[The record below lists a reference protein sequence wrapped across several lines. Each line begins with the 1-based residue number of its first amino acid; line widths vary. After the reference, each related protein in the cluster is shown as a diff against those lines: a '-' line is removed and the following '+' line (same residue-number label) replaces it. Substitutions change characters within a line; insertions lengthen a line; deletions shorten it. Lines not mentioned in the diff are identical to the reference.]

1 MFRVLRRSRL
11 HHMVL
16 CLSIAVVIVIIVTFL
31 KFQRVKMRKNVG
43 VLISNNKARFQHTK
57 EVLESLNF
65 FTKVQHKLPA
75 NYNSARVDKEL
86 VALGFGN
93 AGGRTRKA
101 MSLKLAH
108 FDAMHEFYDSA
119 SYDAN
124 DWLFLFEDDIQLH
137 DKIAE
142 PSTVLRKGI
151 EAAAMDGI
159 LFLGFC
165 GPVCDGRSFVVHD
178 NVEVR
183 KCSGYCSHAYAIVK
197 WKIKY
202 LLNVF
207 EILRGD
213 LTQGDKVVH
222 VDQWLQQYSM
232 RVSPIMLLGSNLPS
246 PCDPSHLG
254 VFFQDRRIFNST
266 LVD

>member
-1 MFRVLRRSRL
+1 MFRVLRRPRL
-11 HHMVL
+11 HHMIIF
-16 CLSIAVVIVIIVTFL
+16 LSFTVIILTLVTVL
-31 KFQRVKMRKNVG
+31 KFQKGKMRENVG

-57 EVLESLNF
+57 EVLESLEF
-65 FTKVQHKLPA
+65 FTRIQHRLPVD
-75 NYNSARVDKEL
+75 YNSARIQEEL
-86 VALGFGN
+86 VTLGFGD

-108 FDAMHEFYDSA
+108 FDAMREFYDSTA
-119 SYDAN
+119 YDSN

-137 DKIAE
+137 DKIAD
-142 PSTVLRKGI
+142 PSTVLEKGV

-232 RVSPIMLLGSNLPS
+232 HVSPIMLLGSNLPS